1 MASATPCRALSRFLI
16 YVRDPKTLPMRHF
29 LLTALLASSL
39 VPTAIAQDYT
49 LSGNYTV
56 ELGKPYPV
64 IDGIK
69 RYYEVEDGIIC
80 IKVDGRRWFVQKLS
94 GDGLSQTGMKQYE
107 DFDKDMAFEHVTE
120 VGGRMY
126 FLYSVWDRD
135 NETEQL
141 FAREIDKNEGQFM
154 GKGKKVL
161 SVKGKVRGTLTATG
175 FYRFAVTDKFDFIL
189 SADEENLIVQYQ
201 RIKDKKELKEN
212 KELRKEME
220 LSVAVLK
227 PDLSL
232 DWTADVKV
240 PYGTDVMS
248 MEDYTIDAKGDI
260 CIIAS
265 VYKGSAEKVKER
277 KDEDYQYEFLR
288 CTGKGA
294 AWEQSPLALTGQK
307 LMSIAFFEDAKGDL
321 RAAGFYKKNWEQTGA
336 DGVFVGSFDAS
347 DELTSVAFHEIPKEI
362 INMYTRAKDVK
373 RNEKKEDK
381 GEDLGLWGMD
391 LNRVYSGKDGSLVV
405 VGEKRYTTVECVTT
419 QNGTR
424 CYTVWHADDLLVAGI
439 DPSNKLQWM
448 NRIPKRASSRAPIGA
463 SFKYMKGAGA
473 HHFLHFSKSKDL
485 DIRSDEPP
493 SMKGDVLVVADAID
507 ESTGRMERHAVLN
520 PDEVKGVK
528 LYQLSMERL
537 TRIGTGEILMEAYK
551 KGKEDVLVRI
561 AVKE

>member
-1 MASATPCRALSRFLI
+1 MFAA
-16 YVRDPKTLPMRHF
+16 PKKQAMRTF
-29 LLTALLASSL
+29 LLSVLLSA
-39 VPTAIAQDYT
+39 AIIPAATAQDYT
-49 LSGNYTV
+49 LSENYTV

-107 DFDKDMAFEHVTE
+107 DFDKDMVFEHVAE
-120 VGGRMY
+120 FGGRMY
-126 FLYSVWDRD
+126 FFYSLWNRD
-135 NETEQL
+135 SETEQL
-141 FAREIDKNEGQFM
+141 FAREIDKKAGQFM

-161 SVKGKVRGTLTATG
+161 SVKGKVSGTLTASG
-175 FYRFAVTDKFDFIL
+175 FYRFAVTDKFDFIV
-189 SADEENLIVQYQ
+189 SADEETMVVQYE
-201 RIKDKKELKEN
+201 RVKDKKERKDD
-212 KELRKEME
+212 ELRKVKE
-220 LSVAVLK
+220 LSVAVLN
-227 PDLSL
+227 PDLTIS
-232 DWTADVKV
+232 WSADVKL
-240 PYGTDVMS
+240 PYGTDVMT
-248 MEDYTIDAKGDI
+248 MKDYTIDAKGDI

-277 KDEDYQYEFLR
+277 KDEDFQYEFLR
-288 CTGKGA
+288 CTGKGT
-294 AWEQSPLALTGQK
+294 AWEQSPLALQGQK

-321 RAAGFYKKNWEQTGA
+321 RAAGFYKKNWEQNGA
-336 DGVFVGSFDAS
+336 DGVFVGAFDSS
-347 DELTSVAFHEIPKEI
+347 DELASVGFHEIPKEL
-362 INMYTRAKDVK
+362 INMYTRAKEVK

-391 LNRVYSGKDGSLVV
+391 LNRVFIGKDGGLIV

-439 DPSNKLQWM
+439 DPGNKLSWM

-463 SFKYMKGAGA
+463 SFKYMNGAGA

-561 AVKE
+561 TVKE